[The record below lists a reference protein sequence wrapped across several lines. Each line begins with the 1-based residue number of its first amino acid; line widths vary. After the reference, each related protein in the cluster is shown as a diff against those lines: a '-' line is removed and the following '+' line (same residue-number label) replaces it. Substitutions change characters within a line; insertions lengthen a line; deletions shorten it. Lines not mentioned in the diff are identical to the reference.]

1 MLQKLTYKVI
11 FLMKPR
17 AFIGSSV
24 EGLNVAYSVQ
34 QNLLHDAEIT
44 VWDQGVFEI
53 SATSIESLSKAIEST
68 DFGIFVFNP
77 DDVLKMRKQEF
88 SSVRD
93 NVLFEMGL
101 FIGKL
106 GRERVFFLVPS
117 ETDLHIPSDLIGITP
132 GKYEVNRSD
141 GSMQAAT
148 APACHQIRNQI
159 KKLGPTPESLST
171 PSTPEE
177 LKPEEVETKI
187 WIIDF
192 FDKKYAS
199 ARAKLEAK
207 LSEESGDDQFYTKS
221 WICYCEFKENPQIG
235 FKNLYDLVKSNP
247 NSVKLQITAAR
258 ILKMENYVK
267 QARNLLENVD
277 DSIKEN
283 FEIKLALSECY
294 TANEDPE
301 TALSILQDKSISSVP
316 AVAIAIAEILE
327 SQDEKLKALNV
338 IHACYMENPSNR
350 PIRYK
355 YARLAIDL
363 EKFSISLFLLN
374 KLTQE
379 VPESSDYWGYLGN
392 SCVALSLNDK
402 ALVAYRKAKLLQPGD
417 AGQWII
423 SNIGNLLSFSG
434 FPSEACTY
442 LEKAIKIDIKSE
454 YAHNRLS
461 GALKKIEEEETEYQ
475 KKCKEGHRQIKEI
488 ESLLENRDSVNS
500 LEAASNTQS

>member
-1 MLQKLTYKVI
+1 
-11 FLMKPR
+11 MKPR

-34 QNLLHDAEIT
+34 QNLLHDAEVT

-77 DDVLKMRKQEF
+77 DDVVKMREQEF

-117 ETDLHIPSDLIGITP
+117 ETDLHIPTDLIGITP

-159 KKLGPTPESLST
+159 KKLGPTPASLST
-171 PSTPEE
+171 PSAPEE
-177 LKPEEVETKI
+177 LRSEEVETKI

-207 LSEESGDDQFYTKS
+207 LNEASGDDVLYTQS
-221 WICYCEFKENPQIG
+221 WIYYCEFKENPQIG
-235 FKNLYDLVKSNP
+235 FKKLYDLA
-247 NSVKLQITAAR
+247 NSKPDSALLQITAAR

-267 QARNLLENVD
+267 QARKLLENVSE
-277 DSIKEN
+277 SIKDN
-283 FEIKLALSECY
+283 FEVKLVLSECF
-294 TANEDPE
+294 TANDDPE
-301 TALSILQDKSISSVP
+301 TALLILQDKSISNIP
-316 AVAIAIAEILE
+316 EIAVAIVDILE
-327 SQDEKLKALNV
+327 SLDRKPEALNI
-338 IHACYMENPSNR
+338 IHACYMENPNDKFV
-350 PIRYK
+350 RYR
-355 YARLAIDL
+355 YARLALDL
-363 EKFSISLFLLN
+363 ERYSMSLYLLN

-379 VPESSDYWGYLGN
+379 APDSSEYWGYLGN
-392 SCVALSLNDK
+392 SCVALSLHDK
-402 ALVAYRKAKLLQPGD
+402 ALVAYRKAESLQKGD
-417 AGQWII
+417 SGQWII

-442 LEKAIKIDIKSE
+442 LEKAIKMDIKSE
-454 YAHNRLS
+454 YAHSRLS
-461 GALKKIEEEETEYQ
+461 GALKKIEEETTEYQ
-475 KKCKEGHRQIKEI
+475 KKCKEGYRQIKEMD
-488 ESLLENRDSVNS
+488 SLLENRDTSVSTENI
-500 LEAASNTQS
+500 SNTQS